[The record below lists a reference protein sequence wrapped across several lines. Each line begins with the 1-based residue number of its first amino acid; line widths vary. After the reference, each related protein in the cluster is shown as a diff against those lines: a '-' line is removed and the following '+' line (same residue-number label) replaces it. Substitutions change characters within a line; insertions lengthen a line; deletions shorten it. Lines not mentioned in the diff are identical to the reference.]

1 MKGDLETLKVVF
13 SSLQQLES
21 FRTLCGN
28 NCLKEKELFE
38 VLAKYSPESFHELKL
53 GYSFG
58 ARSIILSEELE
69 EFFINWN
76 NRITKR
82 SLSFIVL
89 HEHNGV
95 TLLSSKN
102 MMIIEKYEKLG
113 VIKFEIGHVPLEEFL
128 KF

>member
-1 MKGDLETLKVVF
+1 MIMTI
-13 SSLQQLES
+13 
-21 FRTLCGN
+21 TYN

-38 VLAKYSPESFHELKL
+38 VLAKHSPESFHELKL
-53 GYSFG
+53 GYAYG
-58 ARSIILSEELE
+58 ARSDILSEELE

-95 TLLSSKN
+95 TLASSKN
-102 MMIIEKYEKLG
+102 MTIIEKYEKLG
-113 VIKFEIGHVPLEEFL
+113 IIKFEIGHVLLEETRFSIWL
-128 KF
+128 D